1 MISIIAAVGKRGE
14 LGLNGDLVF
23 HLKED
28 MKYFRETTTGHP
40 VLMGKTTFKSIGR
53 PLPNRQNLVV
63 THHPEDL
70 PDLVEPV
77 RELRQFLEKNQ
88 DNETEIFVIGGAS
101 IYKEA
106 LPYAKII
113 YLTEVDA
120 ESNADVF
127 FPDFDKKKFK
137 KEIIKKGSENGIEYA
152 FVKYTLT
159 I

>member
-1 MISIIAAVGKRGE
+1 MISIIAAVGKNNE

-53 PLPNRQNLVV
+53 PLPNRQNLVA

-77 RELRQFLEKNQ
+77 REVRQFLEKNS
-88 DNETEIFVIGGAS
+88 DSETEIFVIGGAS

-106 LPYAKII
+106 LPFAKNI
-113 YLTEVDA
+113 YLTEIDA
-120 ESNADVF
+120 VADADVF
-127 FPDFDKKKFK
+127 FPEFDKTRYQ
-137 KEIIKKGSENGIEYA
+137 KEIIKKGSENGIEYT
-152 FVKYTLT
+152 FVKYTK
-159 I
+159 

>member
-1 MISIIAAVGKRGE
+1 MISIIAAVGKNNE

-28 MKYFRETTTGHP
+28 MKYFRETTTSHP

-88 DNETEIFVIGGAS
+88 DDEAEIFVIGGAS

-120 ESNADVF
+120 EANADVF
-127 FPDFDKKKFK
+127 FPDFDKASYQ
-137 KEIIKKGSENGIEYA
+137 KEIIKKGNENGIDYT
-152 FVKYTLT
+152 FVKYTK
-159 I
+159 

>member
-77 RELRQFLEKNQ
+77 RELRQFLEKNS
-88 DNETEIFVIGGAS
+88 DSETEIFVIGGAS

-106 LPYAKII
+106 LPYTKNI

-120 ESNADVF
+120 EANADVF
-127 FPDFDKKKFK
+127 FPNFDKTKYQ
-137 KEIIKKGSENGIEYA
+137 KEIIKKGSENGIDYT
-152 FVKYTLT
+152 FVKYTK
-159 I
+159 

>member
-1 MISIIAAVGKRGE
+1 MISIIAAVGKRDE

-77 RELRQFLEKNQ
+77 RELRQFLEKNK
-88 DNETEIFVIGGAS
+88 DSETEIFVIGGAS

-106 LPYAKII
+106 LSYAKNI

-120 ESNADVF
+120 EADADVF
-127 FPDFDKKKFK
+127 FPEFDKTIYQ
-137 KEIIKKGSENGIEYA
+137 KEIIKKGCENGIDYT
-152 FVKYTLT
+152 FVKYTK
-159 I
+159 